1 MRWSKTL
8 SDVKGLSLLYAYEL
22 GSPWIVLICSFSI
35 LNGFILSYSRSFI
48 CSLISGADA
57 GLTLGVDLWTEVDG
71 GEVMRLTYLSFIY
84 SFSAPVPS
92 IDSYSNMEQLNTL
105 MDEMHI
111 VDV

>member
-1 MRWSKTL
+1 
-8 SDVKGLSLLYAYEL
+8 
-22 GSPWIVLICSFSI
+22 
-35 LNGFILSYSRSFI
+35 
-48 CSLISGADA
+48 
-57 GLTLGVDLWTEVDG
+57 
-71 GEVMRLTYLSFIY
+71 MRLTYLSFIY